1 MLRIALPNKGSLSE
15 GAVSIVFE
23 TNGRCEPHRILVWK
37 DGKDEDSATV
47 LTVDRFGTIKNPES
61 EDDDR

>member
-1 MLRIALPNKGSLSE
+1 ME
-15 GAVSIVFE
+15 
-23 TNGRCEPHRILVWK
+23 K
-37 DGKDEDSATV
+37 DVDDLIFGDADGFPG